1 VANMFKERQVAQPD
15 NFEFSAENKK
25 KIKQIIAKYPKG
37 KQRSAVMPLLHLAQE
52 QQGWLP
58 RAAMIHIA
66 NLLDMPE
73 IQVFEVATFYTQYNK
88 QPVGKHLIQVCGT
101 TPCWLRGSEQIIKA
115 CKNKLKISPGETTDD
130 EEFTLV
136 QVECLGACVN
146 APVVQ
151 INNDYYEDLTPE
163 AMEDLIDKLAKGKK
177 TKTGSQIGR
186 QCSAPSAKSKLKEE
200 EKEEIID

>member
-101 TPCWLRGSEQIIKA
+101 TPCWLRGSEKIIQA
-115 CKNKLKISPGETTDD
+115 CKNKLKIAPGETTAD

-177 TKTGSQIGR
+177 TKAGSQIGR
-186 QCSAPSAKSKLKEE
+186 QCSAPSAKSKLEEE